1 MEGDDGFDP
10 ERSDDVMITGRD
22 GIWDALFK
30 GRTDPLAS
38 VSVRESGA
46 GSEHPGEQR
55 CVYLWFRAVSVA
67 EFEL

>member
-10 ERSDDVMITGRD
+10 ERSNDVMITGRD

-30 GRTDPLAS
+30 GITDPLAS

-46 GSEHPGEQR
+46 GSEHPGEQ
-55 CVYLWFRAVSVA
+55 
-67 EFEL
+67 